1 MQIEITGNVEITE
14 GMVSFISHKMS
25 KLERLHPSA
34 NYARVSVKVENDH
47 QEVMAFIFD
56 NSGKEVIAKAKGS
69 DAYEAT
75 DRMVDVAA
83 RQLAKCGGKKGKG
96 KGKVKID
103 FGE

>member
-47 QEVMAFIFD
+47 QEVMALIFD

-83 RQLAKCGGKKGKG
+83 RQLAKCGRKKGKG
-96 KGKVKID
+96 ERQSKD
-103 FGE
+103 

>member
-56 NSGKEVIAKAKGS
+56 NSGKVIAKAKGS

-103 FGE
+103 FWD

>member
-56 NSGKEVIAKAKGS
+56 TSS
-69 DAYEAT
+69 
-75 DRMVDVAA
+75 
-83 RQLAKCGGKKGKG
+83 
-96 KGKVKID
+96 
-103 FGE
+103 

>member
-47 QEVMAFIFD
+47 
-56 NSGKEVIAKAKGS
+56 
-69 DAYEAT
+69 
-75 DRMVDVAA
+75 
-83 RQLAKCGGKKGKG
+83 
-96 KGKVKID
+96 
-103 FGE
+103 

>member
-1 MQIEITGNVEITE
+1 
-14 GMVSFISHKMS
+14 
-25 KLERLHPSA
+25 
-34 NYARVSVKVENDH
+34 
-47 QEVMAFIFD
+47 MAFIFD
-56 NSGKEVIAKAKGS
+56 TSGKEVIAKAKGS